1 MELRYCIY
9 HEEMVETECEPICG
23 HTETVPFY
31 DDNGHPNWF
40 LAEIDFC
47 EFPLGYA
54 FVERPEVEPLYDWME
69 FHKDEPY
76 REDLLEFHAETAQ
89 AEAELLVELI
99 TQEV

>member
-1 MELRYCIY
+1 MELRYCIF
-9 HEEMVETECEPICG
+9 HEETVETECEPICG
-23 HTETVPFY
+23 HIYIYRLRWETDEV
-31 DDNGHPNWF
+31 
-40 LAEIDFC
+40 DFC

-54 FVERPEVEPLYDWME
+54 FVERPEVEPLYDWLE
-69 FHKDEPY
+69 FHKDEPF